1 MAICSICGR
10 EFDVTHA
17 RRVIG
22 AEYGRGMY
30 DYSYPDG
37 DVCEECAS
45 GIIGADM
52 ATGAELMELMGDSWY
67 DD

>member
-10 EFDVTHA
+10 EFNVSTA

-22 AEYGRGMY
+22 RSYGAGTY
-30 DYSYPDG
+30 NDYYPNG
-37 DVCEECAS
+37 DVCEYCATEEVS
-45 GIIGADM
+45 ADY
-52 ATGAELMELMGDSWY
+52 ATGGELKELMGDSWW